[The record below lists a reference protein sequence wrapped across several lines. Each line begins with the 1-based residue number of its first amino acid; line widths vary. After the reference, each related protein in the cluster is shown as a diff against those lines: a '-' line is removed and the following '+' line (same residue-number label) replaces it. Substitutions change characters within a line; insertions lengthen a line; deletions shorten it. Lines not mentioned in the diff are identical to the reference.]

1 MDEIFIRDLRV
12 RAIVGI
18 YPQERVVPQEVLLNV
33 TLYADTRQAAQT
45 DDLADCVDYEQ
56 AANLL
61 KQHVESAQ
69 RRTVEALAGDLAGLC
84 LSLPGVRGAR
94 VRVEK
99 TQAIPF
105 AAGVG
110 VEIERWNA

>member
-18 YPQERVVPQEVLLNV
+18 YPQERVVPQEVLLNI

-56 AANLL
+56 AAHLL